1 MSRAYTGMQPHPS
14 PGGGVF
20 TLGAN
25 PPPNPTSGVVIC
37 LLKTKQNKNPE
48 PEVRASAPHTPPPP
62 PPPPPPTTTTTT
74 TTTSTSPTSRVY
86 HFRYANYSAFGRI
99 SFSLY
104 IVSDKY
110 SCGMAWGG
118 GGWSLNSF
126 INATFKIS
134 YIFGKNE
141 NSILNRARKKKN
153 IIKGGKCNKSSSDDV
168 IDRRMT
174 SAQGE
179 RDVTRRQLPAASTT
193 RNGISKM
200 FTLGPKNKK
209 QKQKTIN

>member
-1 MSRAYTGMQPHPS
+1 MSPK
-14 PGGGVF
+14 
-20 TLGAN
+20 N
-25 PPPNPTSGVVIC
+25 
-37 LLKTKQNKNPE
+37 KTKQKSRTGSACKRTTYPTAAAAAADDDDDDDDDVDVTDVARVSFPLCKLFSIRQNLFFIVHCKRQIF
-48 PEVRASAPHTPPPP
+48 VRD
-62 PPPPPPTTTTTT
+62 
-74 TTTSTSPTSRVY
+74 
-86 HFRYANYSAFGRI
+86 G
-99 SFSLY
+99 L
-104 IVSDKY
+104 
-110 SCGMAWGG
+110 GGG
-118 GGWSLNSF
+118 GGWSLNSL